1 MITGAG
7 RGLGRSFARTALE
20 AGDDVIATARSADAL
35 AGLVAEYGSRVTPV
49 VVDITDEAAVK
60 AAVDDAVGRRG
71 RIDVLVNNAGYGLTG
86 AVEEVLESDIRDQFA
101 VNFYGV
107 LWCTRAVL
115 PHMRDVGGGHI
126 FQISSVGGVIAL
138 PNTSMYHASKWAV
151 EGMSESLALEVAQFG
166 IKVTIVEPGPFRSD
180 WNGTSLRRSP
190 RMTQYDRVLA
200 SRRDALS
207 GEFAFTQPGDPRLA
221 GQALLT
227 VLESDDPPLRLL
239 LGGNAA
245 DLAPRTYQRRLDEW
259 ARWDDL
265 ARSADFG

>member
-101 VNFYGV
+101 VNF
-107 LWCTRAVL
+107 
-115 PHMRDVGGGHI
+115 
-126 FQISSVGGVIAL
+126 
-138 PNTSMYHASKWAV
+138 
-151 EGMSESLALEVAQFG
+151 
-166 IKVTIVEPGPFRSD
+166 
-180 WNGTSLRRSP
+180 
-190 RMTQYDRVLA
+190 
-200 SRRDALS
+200 
-207 GEFAFTQPGDPRLA
+207 
-221 GQALLT
+221 
-227 VLESDDPPLRLL
+227 
-239 LGGNAA
+239 
-245 DLAPRTYQRRLDEW
+245 
-259 ARWDDL
+259 
-265 ARSADFG
+265 